1 MRAIGKSVDVCDHP
15 MSPGARRFHLA
26 RKGIEMR
33 LLAIIVMLCMMPQLA
48 VAQIAEC
55 KAITDADTRLA
66 CYDRVAKP
74 AAAATAK
81 PAAARATAKPALR
94 VAAPPPQAD
103 GTAYVDS
110 ISSEDALMNAR
121 LRNIC
126 RGC

>member
-1 MRAIGKSVDVCDHP
+1 MRAIGKSVDVCNHP
-15 MSPGARRFHLA
+15 IGRGAPVPLG

-33 LLAIIVMLCMMPQLA
+33 LLAIIVMLCMLPQLA
-48 VAQIAEC
+48 VAQMAEC

-66 CYDRVAKP
+66 CYDRIAKP
-74 AAAATAK
+74 TAATAK
-81 PAAARATAKPALR
+81 PAAAKPALR
-94 VAAPPPQAD
+94 AAAPPKAD
-103 GTAYVDS
+103 GTDYVDS